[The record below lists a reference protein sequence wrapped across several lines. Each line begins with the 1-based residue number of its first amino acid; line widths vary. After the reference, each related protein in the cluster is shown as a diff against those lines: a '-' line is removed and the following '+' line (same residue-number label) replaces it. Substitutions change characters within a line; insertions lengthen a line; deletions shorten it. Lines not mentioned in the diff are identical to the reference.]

1 MKIATRLPAA
11 VLVSAFAFLRVVPA
25 FEAQTFMAEGRMR
38 LWNPARPEVKRTE
51 FGFTAYVADRQWLI
65 RMQNRTIS
73 TNAFQEMAFDG
84 TNRTSVSIYDR
95 GMIARDS
102 INVGS
107 GAIHPQPMP
116 EMDFSFV
123 APVWIGLGGAGHFKS
138 LTNNIISP
146 MWINPPTRRVARY
159 EPTAEWE
166 YAKQSSGFLESIRFY
181 ETAGWLPAPYDEGF
195 RRATY
200 QVTGWTNV
208 GGLNLPSQWELQD
221 YHAKTRVVG
230 GKSVIEADN
239 RDDTRPEV
247 LFQVELTRVEMGTRL
262 PRYQARPTGP
272 VIMQDKRV
280 TPPRTF
286 LATPGT
292 FPLEDPTK
300 RNRFPPR

>member
-1 MKIATRLPAA
+1 ML
-11 VLVSAFAFLRVVPA
+11 
-25 FEAQTFMAEGRMR
+25 

-51 FGFTAYVADRQWLI
+51 FGFTAYVADGQWLI
-65 RMQNRTIS
+65 RMQNRT
-73 TNAFQEMAFDG
+73 TNVIAFQEMAFDG
-84 TNRTSVSIYDR
+84 TNRTSVSILSR
-95 GMIARDS
+95 VSANS

-107 GAIHPQPMP
+107 GVIHAQPMP

-123 APVWIGLGGAGHFKS
+123 APVWLALHGGRHFKS
-138 LTNNIISP
+138 LTNNVVSP
-146 MWINPPTRRVARY
+146 MWLNPPKSRVARY

-166 YAKQSSGFLESIRFY
+166 FAKQSKGFLDSVRFY
-181 ETAGWLPAPYDEGF
+181 ETAGWLPSPYDEGF

-200 QVTGWTNV
+200 QATGWTNV
-208 GGLNLPSQWELQD
+208 GGLILPARWELQD
-221 YHAKTRVVG
+221 YHARTRVVG
-230 GKSVIEADN
+230 GKSVVEAEN

-272 VIMQDKRV
+272 VVMTDKRV
-280 TPPRTF
+280 MPPRTF
-286 LATPGT
+286 LATPET